1 MKHKDILAIYKAGP
15 EAVITELKERVKLT
29 KEPKRILK
37 KSGYPEGKPYRLRI
51 ELALQGEIV
60 ERSHCLFL
68 KRDTK
73 KAKFH

>member
-1 MKHKDILAIYKAGP
+1 MNPTEEPQKA
-15 EAVITELKERVKLT
+15 
-29 KEPKRILK
+29 LK
-37 KSGYPEGKPYRLRI
+37 KNSYPEGKPYRLRI